1 MIFRGLRFLFTV
13 MFLFAVFVSAKK
25 EPPVWKYQQSPEEY
39 ETMTM
44 EIYEVVLAKALE
56 REKNAKE
63 KIAEEQAL
71 IASIRQQLLDGD
83 NRIAQTIQ
91 EKYLIL
97 GITEED
103 IINTEAE
110 IASIRSE
117 LELLLGLLPDE
128 LLKRAEDIKLQESR
142 IISLKEKPISY
153 LWRIRDQIRELDEL
167 LDRVKANLPD
177 KLVQYTVRQ
186 IPGRNDCL
194 SRIAEYSEIYD
205 DATQWPLI
213 YRANKT
219 VIDKA
224 FNQYTNR
231 TEDPKYSKPEDL
243 IFPGQIFEI
252 PRE

>member
-1 MIFRGLRFLFTV
+1 MIFRGTRFLFII
-13 MFLFAVFVSAKK
+13 MFLFAVFASAKK
-25 EPPVWKYQQSPEEY
+25 PEPVWKYQENPEEY

-71 IASIRQQLLDGD
+71 IASIRQQLLDSD
-83 NRIAQTIQ
+83 NRIAETIQ
-91 EKYLIL
+91 EKSLIL
-97 GITEED
+97 GIAEQD
-103 IINTEAE
+103 ILDAENE

-117 LELLLGLLPDE
+117 LELLLGLTPDE
-128 LLKRAEDIKLQESR
+128 LLQRAEDIKTQESR
-142 IISLKEKPISY
+142 IVVLKEKPVSY
-153 LWRIRDQIRELDEL
+153 LWRVRDQIRELDEL

-205 DATQWPLI
+205 DPDQWRLI
-213 YRANKT
+213 YRANKSI
-219 VIDKA
+219 IDRE
-224 FNQYTNR
+224 FNRYTSR
-231 TEDPKYSKPEDL
+231 TENPKYSKPEDL
-243 IFPGQIFEI
+243 IFPGQVFDI
-252 PRE
+252 PR